1 MSDLD
6 KKDRQIVEILQK
18 DARRTNVEIGEM
30 LGVSD
35 ATIKRRIDSLIDRD
49 VIRIVAVA
57 NPFKIGYGLILIIGL
72 RVDRSRL
79 QEVENYI
86 SELPQVRFLGVTLG
100 HYDLILEAWFRT
112 NEEVIDFVTNTLTSE
127 PGIDRADSFQVIKL
141 SKYTYDWGKGE

>member
-1 MSDLD
+1 
-6 KKDRQIVEILQK
+6 
-18 DARRTNVEIGEM
+18 
-30 LGVSD
+30 
-35 ATIKRRIDSLIDRD
+35 
-49 VIRIVAVA
+49 
-57 NPFKIGYGLILIIGL
+57 
-72 RVDRSRL
+72 
-79 QEVENYI
+79 VENYI